1 MSAVLF
7 VAMMM
12 VQTNGNMNT
21 SRATIEDGVQR
32 DPAPP
37 VAHHRSSPRPRKI
50 RQLMAVNN
58 STSMKML
65 SAIAA
70 A

>member
-21 SRATIEDGVQR
+21 SRATIRTVC
-32 DPAPP
+32 
-37 VAHHRSSPRPRKI
+37 
-50 RQLMAVNN
+50 
-58 STSMKML
+58 
-65 SAIAA
+65 SAIPRHR
-70 A
+70 